1 MRLACRHEPEAA
13 RAVRDGRW
21 TDALAS
27 HLVACAS
34 CQEAARVAAWLQA
47 VAHSAEADAAPA
59 DPGRVWSRGVLA
71 REVARRQELAR
82 RAARPVLWFQRAAV
96 LVATAATAAWI
107 AASGAELKRV
117 TTFVV
122 NRPMGLEGSWSLA
135 LLAAA
140 LVAVG
145 IVAGAAAL
153 DRLQRP

>member
-13 RAVRDGRW
+13 RAVREGRW

-82 RAARPVLWFQRAAV
+82 RAARPAVWFQRVAA
-96 LVATAATAAWI
+96 LLATAATVAWM
-107 AASGAELKRV
+107 ATSEAELDRL
-117 TTFVV
+117 TTYVV
-122 NRPMGLEGSWSLA
+122 DPPTDLGPWSLVLTVAAFLA
-135 LLAAA
+135 LAF
-140 LVAVG
+140 
-145 IVAGAAAL
+145 VAGAAAL